1 MSPISRRS
9 FAKHAVVMAGAAA
22 VLPEMLAQSA
32 PMAEV
37 PAPSQPALTPTAR
50 AEVDAR
56 IRWVIDKHGARLS
69 EVERADIRRLI
80 TGAQSGL
87 DAMRAYPLD
96 NAVDPGTPF
105 RIWRSDRDG
114 TTAKRKLRPVTNR
127 TGAKR

>member
-32 PMAEV
+32 PMTEA
-37 PAPSQPALTPTAR
+37 PALTPTAR

-80 TGAQSGL
+80 TGAQPGL

-127 TGAKR
+127 SGAKR

>member
-1 MSPISRRS
+1 
-9 FAKHAVVMAGAAA
+9 MAGAAA

-32 PMAEV
+32 PMTEP
-37 PAPSQPALTPTAR
+37 PAPSQPVLTSASR

-105 RIWRSDRDG
+105 RIWRSDGDG